1 MKNQNPYQTK
11 SEQKNTEKQ
20 YKYNIRYLL
29 TQLTVNKYKLAKSKI
44 HLICK
49 ISESTFDRYTY
60 LKKGAK
66 AEIPASVLLTLAKFF
81 EVEPEA
87 LLNYEIEK
95 FTHEQL
101 KEIAFNNPLN
111 DDTQPA
117 TN

>member
-1 MKNQNPYQTK
+1 MKIEAIKTQY
-11 SEQKNTEKQ
+11 EKHKEVSLHHR
-20 YKYNIRYLL
+20 YITNKHIEPLLEKY
-29 TQLTVNKYKLAKSKI
+29 
-44 HLICK
+44 
-49 ISESTFDRYTY
+49 
-60 LKKGAK
+60 
-66 AEIPASVLLTLAKFF
+66 AKFF